1 MYRVLIA
8 AFANYDAVTELP
20 HILKK
25 GGCTV
30 HVLCAA
36 DSWAIKSKGYDR
48 WIPTP
53 GDVDNFRDD
62 LIALATRTDDAYD
75 WIILADD
82 PTIRLMNDH
91 IGDNESLFYRLLPL
105 TKIENREILGTKS
118 GFSHL
123 CTKYGIRTPKY
134 IIYEEGMDLNNAA
147 GEIGFPMLVKIDKSE
162 GGGGVFFCNNME
174 EFETTMASIT
184 EREHLVFQQYI
195 KGPVINTEVL
205 YKNGS
210 LIMYNYSKTTKTLY
224 NEFGVS
230 TQRLCYTNHEVEAD
244 LMEIGSSFG
253 LTGFG
258 NVVFMYNELD
268 NKHYLIEVDMR
279 PNAWIFY
286 AKFCGNDFSSG
297 VNKYINNDL
306 TFIRKDP
313 AFENKDVTM
322 IIFKKDMARCLV
334 DKDIKGL
341 TGWIF
346 NKNGCWKF
354 IPFYDR
360 KLLSATMAY
369 IIKLYKDAIIHKV
382 FKKTPN

>member
-25 GGCTV
+25 GGSTV

-91 IGDNESLFYRLLPL
+91 IGDNEALFYRLLPL

-134 IIYEEGMDLNNAA
+134 IIYDEGMDLNNAA
-147 GEIGFPMLVKIDKSE
+147 GEIGFPMLIKAKVAVGCSFVIIWKSLKQPWQ
-162 GGGGVFFCNNME
+162 
-174 EFETTMASIT
+174 AS
-184 EREHLVFQQYI
+184 LS
-195 KGPVINTEVL
+195 GNTL
-205 YKNGS
+205 
-210 LIMYNYSKTTKTLY
+210 
-224 NEFGVS
+224 F
-230 TQRLCYTNHEVEAD
+230 
-244 LMEIGSSFG
+244 
-253 LTGFG
+253 
-258 NVVFMYNELD
+258 
-268 NKHYLIEVDMR
+268 
-279 PNAWIFY
+279 
-286 AKFCGNDFSSG
+286 FSS
-297 VNKYINNDL
+297 I
-306 TFIRKDP
+306 
-313 AFENKDVTM
+313 
-322 IIFKKDMARCLV
+322 
-334 DKDIKGL
+334 
-341 TGWIF
+341 
-346 NKNGCWKF
+346 
-354 IPFYDR
+354 
-360 KLLSATMAY
+360 
-369 IIKLYKDAIIHKV
+369 
-382 FKKTPN
+382 

>member
-1 MYRVLIA
+1 
-8 AFANYDAVTELP
+8 
-20 HILKK
+20 
-25 GGCTV
+25 
-30 HVLCAA
+30 
-36 DSWAIKSKGYDR
+36 
-48 WIPTP
+48 
-53 GDVDNFRDD
+53 
-62 LIALATRTDDAYD
+62 
-75 WIILADD
+75 
-82 PTIRLMNDH
+82 
-91 IGDNESLFYRLLPL
+91 
-105 TKIENREILGTKS
+105 
-118 GFSHL
+118 
-123 CTKYGIRTPKY
+123 
-134 IIYEEGMDLNNAA
+134 
-147 GEIGFPMLVKIDKSE
+147 
-162 GGGGVFFCNNME
+162 ME

-369 IIKLYKDAIIHKV
+369 IIKLYKDAIMHKV